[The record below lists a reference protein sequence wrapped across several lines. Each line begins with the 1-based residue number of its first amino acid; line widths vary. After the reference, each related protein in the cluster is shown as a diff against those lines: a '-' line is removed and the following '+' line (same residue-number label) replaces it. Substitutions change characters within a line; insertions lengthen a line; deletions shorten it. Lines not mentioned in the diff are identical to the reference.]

1 MSNMTQIF
9 PPRLQIIGFA
19 LDRRVLAR
27 WVDSELDECGTTRQ
41 AEKISRPDQK
51 KGGQQ

>member
-1 MSNMTQIF
+1 MSNLTQII
-9 PPRLQIIGFA
+9 PMRSQNVGFA

-27 WVDSELDECGTTRQ
+27 RLAYEFDECEATYP

-51 KGGQQ
+51 KGG